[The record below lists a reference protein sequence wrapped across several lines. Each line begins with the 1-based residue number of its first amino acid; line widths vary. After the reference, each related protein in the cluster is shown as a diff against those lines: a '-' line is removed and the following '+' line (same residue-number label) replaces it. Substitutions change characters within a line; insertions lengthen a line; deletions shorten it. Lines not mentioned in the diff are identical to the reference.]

1 MDTLTTVL
9 TAMSRK
15 LKKEATEKQVE
26 VLLYDAK
33 EGDEVD
39 NIEEDDNKEEDN
51 NDEVDNEE
59 EDNNDEEDMPA
70 LVKFPKEEE
79 EVASNNKGLLELM
92 EGSRVV
98 AILQLLQTC
107 S

>member
-33 EGDEVD
+33 EDEEV
-39 NIEEDDNKEEDN
+39 EVKEEKLA
-51 NDEVDNEE
+51 VAKVSIGEE
-59 EDNNDEEDMPA
+59 AM
-70 LVKFPKEEE
+70 
-79 EVASNNKGLLELM
+79 SNNTGLWGLID
-92 EGSRVV
+92 GVV
-98 AILQLLQTC
+98 AIFKLL
-107 S
+107 